1 MSINY
6 ISWYVKLTCWGVN
19 VKDKDVDCD
28 DFMNPTLP
36 CTAPVLQI
44 LSRNGGGFF
53 LGLLV
58 EWAS

>member
-1 MSINY
+1 M
-6 ISWYVKLTCWGVN
+6 
-19 VKDKDVDCD
+19 KDKDVDCD

-53 LGLLV
+53 LGHLV
-58 EWAS
+58 E

>member
-1 MSINY
+1 M
-6 ISWYVKLTCWGVN
+6 
-19 VKDKDVDCD
+19 KDKDVDCD

-53 LGLLV
+53 LGLLGLLSGLWSAMV
-58 EWAS
+58 ETGFS